1 MGVTFQRGPSLSRVV
16 ADRQPGV
23 NHTGIPEHFFY
34 FSMSLLIAIV
44 VFYGFSRTVN
54 AGLIHP
60 SSPRPTI
67 LYLHAAIFTAWVLLF
82 ILQSAGR

>member
-1 MGVTFQRGPSLSRVV
+1 
-16 ADRQPGV
+16 
-23 NHTGIPEHFFY
+23 
-34 FSMSLLIAIV
+34 MSLLIAIV